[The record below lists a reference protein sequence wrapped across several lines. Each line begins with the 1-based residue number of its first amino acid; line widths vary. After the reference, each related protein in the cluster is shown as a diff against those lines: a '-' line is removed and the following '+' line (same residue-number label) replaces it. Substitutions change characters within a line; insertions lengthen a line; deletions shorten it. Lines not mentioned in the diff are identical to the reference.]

1 MRCHRPVLLAIGF
14 SAIWSWSSASQAQS
28 VADFYK
34 GKQVELITT
43 AGPATSDDTWARVMS
58 KYLQRYIPGNP
69 IVVVKNMPGGGHIK
83 GSHYL
88 FNVAPKDGT
97 TVGIMSR
104 NIPTS
109 YVLGNDQINFDVQ
122 KFEWIASTDQPTRI
136 CVALPSAK
144 VQKGEDLF
152 HTELIVAGSG
162 AGSAQSLTPHLLNGA
177 LGMKFNI
184 VEGYKS
190 STESMLA
197 VDRGEVQGMCLT
209 QGGIEN
215 QRPGAI
221 AQGKLKVLFHFNRK
235 PVPTLTA
242 PSIYDFTKTE
252 EQRQILAFFGSNT
265 ELGRPMVAPPGVPSD
280 RVAALRTAFN
290 AAFADPE
297 LIRDAEKQGLEH
309 SPITGQ
315 ELKDRIDELLATP
328 KHIITKTSELLGVN
342 AGTQ

>member
-1 MRCHRPVLLAIGF
+1 MRSHRPLLLAMGF
-14 SAIWSWSSASQAQS
+14 FAIWSWTSQSQAQS

-34 GKQVELITT
+34 GKQVDLITT
-43 AGPATSDDTWARVMS
+43 GGAGTSDDTWARMLS
-58 KYLQRYIPGNP
+58 KYLQRHIPGNP
-69 IVVVKNMPGGGHIK
+69 PVVVKNMPGGGHIK

-97 TVGIMSR
+97 TIGIMSR

-109 YVLGNDQINFDVQ
+109 YALGNDQINFDVQ
-122 KFEWIASTDQPTRI
+122 KFEWLASTDQPMRI

-152 HTELIVAGSG
+152 HTELIVAGAG
-162 AGSAQSLTPHLLNGA
+162 AGSAQSITPHLLNGA

-197 VDRGEVQGMCLT
+197 LDRGEVHGLCLT

-221 AQGKLKVLFHFNRK
+221 AQGKLKVLFQFSRK
-235 PVPTLTA
+235 PLPTLNA
-242 PSIYDFTKTE
+242 PSIYEFTKTE
-252 EQRQILAFFGSNT
+252 EQRQILAFFDSNT
-265 ELGRPMVAPPGVPSD
+265 QLGRPMLAPPGVPAD

-290 AAFADPE
+290 TAFADPD
-297 LIRDAEKQGLEH
+297 LIRDVEKQGLEH

-315 ELKDRIDELLATP
+315 ELKERIDELLATP
-328 KHIITKTSELLGVN
+328 KHIITKTSELLGTN